1 MGEDR
6 VLVLKTFAA
15 PLELR
20 TRRTLLRQWKDSDL
34 PAWCAM
40 NADVQVRRFF
50 PATLEFEQAV
60 QEAGRIRAA
69 IAQRGWGMWALE
81 LPGQMAF
88 AGTVGLHVT
97 TIDAPFVP
105 TVELGW
111 RLCRQAWGRGLATEA
126 AQAAVRFAFDQLQLD
141 ELTAYTAEENL
152 PSQAV
157 MQRLGMRHDAA
168 DDFDHPLIAP
178 GQPLRRHRLFRLRR
192 TAT

>member
-1 MGEDR
+1 MAR
-6 VLVLKTFAA
+6 QVPMLVLKTWPA

-20 TRRTLLRQWKDSDL
+20 TARTLLRQWKDSDL

-40 NADVQVRRFF
+40 NADARVRRYF
-50 PATLEFEQAV
+50 PATLGTEMAV
-60 QEAGRIRAA
+60 QEAQRIRGA

-81 LPGQMAF
+81 LPGSLPF

-111 RLCRQAWGRGLATEA
+111 RLAPEAWGRGLATEA
-126 AQAAVRFAFDQLQLD
+126 AQAAVRFAFEHLGLD
-141 ELTAYTAEENL
+141 EVTAYTAADNL

-157 MQRLGMRHDAA
+157 MHRLGMQRSPA
-168 DDFDHPLIAP
+168 DDFEHPLVEA
-178 GQPLRRHRLFRLRR
+178 GHPLRQHRLFRLRR
-192 TAT
+192 AT

>member
-1 MGEDR
+1 MVAAR
-6 VLVLKTFAA
+6 PLVLKTWPA

-20 TRRTLLRQWKDSDL
+20 TARTLLRQWKESDL

-40 NADVQVRRFF
+40 NADARVRRHFA
-50 PATLEFEQAV
+50 ATLDFEQAT
-60 QEAGRIRAA
+60 QEAARIRAA

-81 LPGQMAF
+81 LPGGLPF

-111 RLCRQAWGRGLATEA
+111 RLVPEAWGRGLATEA
-126 AQAAVRFAFDQLQLD
+126 AQAAVHFAFEHLGLD
-141 ELTAYTAEENL
+141 EVTAYTAADNL

-157 MQRLGMRHDAA
+157 MQRLGMTRSPD
-168 DDFDHPLIAP
+168 DDFDHPSLEP
-178 GQPLRRHRLFRLRR
+178 GHPLRRHRLFRLRR
-192 TAT
+192 AT

>member
-1 MGEDR
+1 MAEAR
-6 VLVLKTFAA
+6 LLVLKTWPA

-20 TRRTLLRQWKDSDL
+20 TARTLLRQWKDSDL

-40 NADVQVRRFF
+40 NADAQVRRYF
-50 PATLEFEQAV
+50 PSTLSIEQAT

-81 LPGQMAF
+81 LPGSLPF

-111 RLCRQAWGRGLATEA
+111 RLSREAWGRGLATEA
-126 AQAAVRFAFDQLQLD
+126 AQAAARFAFEHLGLD
-141 ELTAYTAEENL
+141 EVTAYTAADNE

-157 MQRLGMRHDAA
+157 MRRLGMHHAPE
-168 DDFDHPLIAP
+168 DDFDHPLIEA
-178 GQPLRRHRLFRLRR
+178 GHPLRRHRLYRLRR
-192 TAT
+192 AT

>member
-1 MGEDR
+1 MALDR
-6 VLVLKTFAA
+6 LLVLRTFDA
-15 PLELR
+15 PRELR

-40 NADVQVRRFF
+40 NADAQVRRYF
-50 PATLEFEQAV
+50 PAPLGFEQAV
-60 QEAGRIRAA
+60 QEAGRMRAA
-69 IAQRGWGMWALE
+69 ITQRGWGMWALE
-81 LPGQMAF
+81 LPGQLPF

-111 RLCRQAWGRGLATEA
+111 RLCREAWGRGLATEA
-126 AQAAVRFAFDQLQLD
+126 AQAAAQFAFEHLQLD

-157 MQRLGMRHDAA
+157 MQRLGMQHDTA
-168 DDFDHPLIAP
+168 DDFDHPLIAA

-192 TAT
+192 AAT